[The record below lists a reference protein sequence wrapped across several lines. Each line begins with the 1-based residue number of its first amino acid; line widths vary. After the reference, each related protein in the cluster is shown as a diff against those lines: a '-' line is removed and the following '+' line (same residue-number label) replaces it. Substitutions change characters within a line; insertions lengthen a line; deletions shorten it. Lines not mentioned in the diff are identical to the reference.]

1 MILNIKLTEVY
12 MVLLYIN
19 SRIFL
24 ISGDLHA
31 SERALEVLRI
41 AFRGVGIA
49 LAGATRFVFNAYKRF
64 MLI

>member
-1 MILNIKLTEVY
+1 

-49 LAGATRFVFNAYKRF
+49 LAGATRFVFNAYKPF